1 MSFKIC
7 VSGAAE
13 GDCLNP
19 ETLEKSKKVG
29 EAIAKAGAVLVTGAT
44 SGIPH
49 AATQGAKKANG
60 ISIGFSPAATR
71 ADHIER
77 YQLPVN
83 YLDLIVYTGF
93 GYAGRNLILTR
104 SADAVIII
112 CGRIGTLNEFT
123 VAFEDKKPIGVLE
136 NSGGMADE
144 IEDITK
150 IAHKHQCRVLY
161 ESDPTKLVRGLI
173 ADLKEKYKEDK
184 EKLTPVKVDNPE

>member
-19 ETLEKSKKVG
+19 ETLEKAEKVG

-44 SGIPH
+44 SGVPH
-49 AATQGAKKANG
+49 EAAKGAKKAG
-60 ISIGFSPAATR
+60 GVSVGFSPAASR
-71 ADHIER
+71 SDHTNR
-77 YQLPVN
+77 YHLPTN
-83 YLDLIVYTGF
+83 YMDLIVYTDF

-136 NSGGMADE
+136 EGGGVAEEMEE
-144 IEDITK
+144 ITR
-150 IAHKHQCRVLY
+150 IAHKHAGRVLY
-161 ESDPTKLVRGLI
+161 ETDPKKFVGQLI
-173 ADLKEKYKEDK
+173 EDLKQKHKEDA
-184 EKLTPVKVDNPE
+184 EKLAPAT